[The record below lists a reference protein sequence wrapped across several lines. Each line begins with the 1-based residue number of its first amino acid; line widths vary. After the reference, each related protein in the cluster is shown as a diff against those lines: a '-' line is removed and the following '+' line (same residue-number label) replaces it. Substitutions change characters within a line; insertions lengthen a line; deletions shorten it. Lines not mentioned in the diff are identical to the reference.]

1 MGCDLKCWFRSL
13 LLMAFLFGALG
24 GLGSYWWFFWVNR
37 EMSPC
42 APVGVDGKVAAGVE
56 IAEPYSEDLL
66 RRRSLVFA
74 GVAALLGMG
83 LAAALVGPRSRR
95 LRRFAAEEDGTISRS
110 PARSGSGPSP

>member
-1 MGCDLKCWFRSL
+1 MGCDLKCWLRSL
-13 LLMAFLFGALG
+13 LLLGFLFGALG

-56 IAEPYSEDLL
+56 IAEPYSAEVI
-66 RRRSLVFA
+66 RRRSLAFA
-74 GVAALLGMG
+74 GAGAALGMG

-95 LRRFAAEEDGTISRS
+95 LKRFEEEELRDPVDGR
-110 PARSGSGPSP
+110 P

>member
-1 MGCDLKCWFRSL
+1 MGCDWKCWIKNL

-56 IAEPYSEDLL
+56 IAEPYSEELI

-74 GVAALLGMG
+74 GAGAALGMG
-83 LAAALVGPRSRR
+83 LAVAFVGPRSRR
-95 LRRFAAEEDGTISRS
+95 LRRFEEEEDGTVSR
-110 PARSGSGPSP
+110 G